1 MGWLAL
7 LMALALTSGCERNE
21 GEGRLPITVFAAA
34 STTDAVAELAARYEE
49 SQAGIEIRCSFAGS
63 STLARQ
69 IASGAPAEV
78 FLSANP
84 SWMDHLESQDLL
96 EPGSRLNLLGNELVV
111 IAGSAATEADLEAL
125 RAGAALSSVTGR
137 VALADPTHVPAG
149 QYAKQALE
157 SLGWWSEI
165 EPRVV
170 AAVDVRAALRLVD
183 MGEAAWGLTY
193 ATDARADDR
202 VVVVRRIDARH
213 HDAITYPLAL
223 CRGASEE
230 AARFAAYLTS
240 AESREVFQ
248 RYGFTMPQTGRE

>member
-1 MGWLAL
+1 ML
-7 LMALALTSGCERNE
+7 LALALSGGCERE
-21 GEGRLPITVFAAA
+21 KTGDRLPITVFAAA
-34 STTDAVAELAARYEE
+34 STTDAMEELAASYEAL
-49 SQAGIEIRCSFAGS
+49 QAGIEIRCSFAGS

-84 SWMDHLESQDLL
+84 SWMDHLESRDLL
-96 EPGSRLNLLGNELVV
+96 QPGSRLNLLGNELVL

-125 RAGAALSSVTGR
+125 RAGASLTTVEGR

-157 SLGWWSEI
+157 SLGWWSEL
-165 EPRVV
+165 ELRVV
-170 AAVDVRAALRLVD
+170 AALDVRAALRLVD

-193 ATDARADDR
+193 ATDAQADDS
-202 VVVVRRIDARH
+202 VTIVRRIDASH
-213 HDAITYPLAL
+213 HDAITYSLAL

-230 AARFAAYLTS
+230 AVRFAAYLAS
-240 AESREVFQ
+240 AEAREVFGKH
-248 RYGFTMPQTGRE
+248 GFTSPQTERE